1 MLARIEGIEDLALTT
16 NGTALSAHAQALAEA
31 GLHRVTVSLDAL
43 EQRAFSSMS
52 DTRVPVARVLAGIDA
67 AHVAGLRPVKVNMVV
82 RRGVNE
88 HCVTAMAEHFRGR
101 DQVLRFIE
109 YMDVGES
116 NGWRLEQ
123 VVPASEI
130 LAQLDARWPLEELP
144 PGRQGEVA
152 SRWAYRDGG
161 GEIGVIHSVTKPFC
175 GGCTR
180 ARLSADGQLYT
191 CLFARGGHDLR
202 GLLRGGASDAQL
214 AARLREIW
222 TARAD
227 RYSELRTSP
236 GRPREGAR
244 VEMSYIGG

>member
-1 MLARIEGIEDLALTT
+1 M
-16 NGTALSAHAQALAEA
+16 
-31 GLHRVTVSLDAL
+31 
-43 EQRAFSSMS
+43 
-52 DTRVPVARVLAGIDA
+52 
-67 AHVAGLRPVKVNMVV
+67 
-82 RRGVNE
+82 
-88 HCVTAMAEHFRGR
+88 
-101 DQVLRFIE
+101 
-109 YMDVGES
+109 
-116 NGWRLEQ
+116 
-123 VVPASEI
+123 
-130 LAQLDARWPLEELP
+130 LDARWPLEALP

-152 SRWAYRDGG
+152 SRWAYRDGA

-236 GRPREGAR
+236 RRPREGAR